1 MTAIGGQMNRLEL
14 IRAYVQ
20 QTTGKPLESFRPA
33 PFSGWQVV
41 EALWPLNERFRANL
55 QQIRTIAYDRMFELE
70 ADLAVEALVLR
81 GDDWASISPRAWRV
95 LLERQQQLLAV
106 ALMLDRAGQPMTR
119 VPAGQAA
126 GHQSTVAIADV
137 LHGMKLPMPAADRSG
152 FDLPEGALPESSL
165 RRH

>member
-1 MTAIGGQMNRLEL
+1 MNRLEL

-33 PFSGWQVV
+33 PFSGWQVA

-55 QQIRTIAYDRMFELE
+55 QQIRTITYDRMFEPE
-70 ADLAVEALVLR
+70 ADLAVEALVLQ
-81 GDDWASISPRAWRV
+81 GDDWSSISPRAWRV
-95 LLERQQQLLAV
+95 LLERQQQLLTV
-106 ALMLDRAGQPMTR
+106 ALMLDRSGQPMTR
-119 VPAGQAA
+119 VPAQLAVA
-126 GHQSTVAIADV
+126 HQSTVAIADV
-137 LHGMKLPMPAADRSG
+137 LHGMKLPQPAADRSG

>member
-1 MTAIGGQMNRLEL
+1 MNRLEL

-20 QTTGKPLESFRPA
+20 SVAGRPLDSFKPA

-41 EALWPLNERFRANL
+41 EALWPLNERFRPHLAP
-55 QQIRTIAYDRMFELE
+55 IRTITYDRLFEGE

-95 LLERQQQLLAV
+95 LLERQQQLLTV
-106 ALMLDRAGQPMTR
+106 ALMLERSGQPMTR
-119 VPAGQAA
+119 VPAELAA
-126 GHQSTVAIADV
+126 GYQSTVAIADV
-137 LHGMKLPMPAADRSG
+137 LHGTKLPMPPADRSG
-152 FDLPEGALPESSL
+152 FDLPEGALAESSL